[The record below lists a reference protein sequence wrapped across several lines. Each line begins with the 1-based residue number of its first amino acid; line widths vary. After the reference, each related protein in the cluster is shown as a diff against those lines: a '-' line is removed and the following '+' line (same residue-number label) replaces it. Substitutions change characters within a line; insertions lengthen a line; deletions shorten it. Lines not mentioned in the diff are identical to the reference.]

1 MNHQEKEL
9 QKILIVDDSEMNRAI
24 LTDMLEDDYEIL
36 EAENGIEAI
45 NILQKYSTEIS
56 LVLLDI
62 VMPEMDG
69 FEVLQIMNESGWI
82 EDIPVIMISAETA
95 SKHMQR
101 AYELGV
107 TEFIGRPF
115 DVMVVRHRVV
125 NTILLYTKQ
134 KRLTSLVADQVYEKE
149 QRSNLLVNIL
159 SHIVEFRN
167 EESGLHV
174 LHIRTLTEILLKEL
188 VQKTDR
194 YDLSQ
199 EDISLIGIASA
210 LHDVGKMAIPDEI
223 LNKPGR
229 LNAEEFAVIKT
240 HTTQGAEMLAASP
253 WYESEN
259 LVKIAY
265 EICRWHHERYDGK
278 GYPDGLKGDE
288 IPISAQI
295 VALADVYDA
304 LTSERVYKKA
314 IPHEKAIQMI
324 LNGECGAFNPLVL
337 ECLQDVQRLI
347 QKELQEDSPVRAN
360 RREMQNI
367 AQAMMGHEELSAS
380 ERTLKLLEHER
391 VKYDFFAALS
401 QEIQFEYTMSPPMI
415 MLNDWGAEKLGCGK
429 VMMTPF
435 DNEKMLSVFPRK
447 DMRILSEEIHST
459 TTEQPVVQYDC
470 QLNINGEERWTRI
483 IVRAIWST
491 DEPPRYT
498 GAIGKAI
505 DIHET
510 HLEME
515 NLKRL
520 AFHDSLTGLLNHA
533 HARERIIE
541 RMEERPLSK
550 YALVMFDLD
559 HFKDANNHYGHMF
572 GDRLLIYM
580 AEKLRHEIRGGD
592 IAARVGGDEFLIFLE
607 YKEEIDAGIKRI
619 FNALA
624 GEYEGF
630 PISLSMGV
638 AKSEV
643 VGTDYDQLLH
653 AADKALYAVKRDGRK
668 QYRFYDD
675 SMQGMFSVL
684 SPIESDE
691 ENRKEETEKE
701 TL

>member
-1 MNHQEKEL
+1 MSHQEKEL

-24 LTDMLEDDYEIL
+24 LTDMLENEYEIL
-36 EAENGIEAI
+36 EAENGVEAI
-45 NILQKYSTEIS
+45 NILQKYSVEIS

-69 FEVLQIMNESGWI
+69 FEVLQVMNESGWI

-95 SKHMQR
+95 SKHMQK

-149 QRSNLLVNIL
+149 QRSNLLINIL

-174 LHIRTLTEILLKEL
+174 LHIRTLTEILLKQL

-194 YDLSQ
+194 YALSQ
-199 EDISLIGIASA
+199 EDIGLIGLASA

-229 LNAEEFAVIKT
+229 LTKEEFEVIKT
-240 HTTQGAEMLAASP
+240 HTTEGAKILEALP
-253 WYESEN
+253 WYESES

-265 EICRWHHERYDGK
+265 EICRWHHERYDGT

-314 IPHEKAIQMI
+314 IPHEEAVQMI
-324 LNGECGAFNPLVL
+324 LGGQCGNFNPLVL
-337 ECLQDVQRLI
+337 ECLQDVHELI
-347 QKELQEDSPVRAN
+347 KEELTEDSPVKAN
-360 RREMQNI
+360 RREMQSI

-391 VKYDFFAALS
+391 MKYDFFAALS
-401 QEIQFEYTMSPPMI
+401 QEIQFEYTISPSMI
-415 MLNDWGAEKLGCGK
+415 TLNDWGAEKLGCGK
-429 VMMTPF
+429 VLVGPF
-435 DNEKMLSVFPRK
+435 DNEKIFSVFSRK
-447 DMRILSEEIHST
+447 NMRILSEEIHST

-470 QLNINGEERWTRI
+470 QLTINGEERWTRI
-483 IVRAIWST
+483 IARAIWST
-491 DEPPRYT
+491 DEPPRYIGT
-498 GAIGKAI
+498 IGKAI

-510 HLEME
+510 HKEME
-515 NLKRL
+515 TLKRL

-533 HARERIIE
+533 HAKERIIQ
-541 RMEERPLSK
+541 RMEERPFSK
-550 YALVMFDLD
+550 YALVMFDVD
-559 HFKDANNHYGHMF
+559 HFKNANNHYGHMF

-580 AEKLRHEIRGGD
+580 AEKLRQAIRGGD

-607 YKEEIDAGIKRI
+607 YKEEIDAGINRI
-619 FNALA
+619 FNTLC
-624 GEYEGF
+624 GQYEEF
-630 PISLSMGV
+630 PISLSMGI
-638 AKSEV
+638 AKSEM
-643 VGTDYDQLLH
+643 VGNDYDTLLH

-675 SMQGMFSVL
+675 SMQGMFSAL

-691 ENRKEETEKE
+691 ENHREEKE
-701 TL
+701 